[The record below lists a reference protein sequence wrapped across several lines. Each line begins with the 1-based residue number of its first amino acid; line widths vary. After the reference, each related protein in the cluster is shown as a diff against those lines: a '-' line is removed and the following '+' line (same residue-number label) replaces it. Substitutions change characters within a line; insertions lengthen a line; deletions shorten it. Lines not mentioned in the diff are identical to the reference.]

1 MQSLEKILKGT
12 GENRDVVVEETKGK
26 PKKVMEYVVLQKRM
40 LRGKEDQWKIW
51 GTTEETKPE
60 DVLREDSATY
70 PQAMVK

>member
-26 PKKVMEYVVLQKRM
+26 PKKVMEYVVLQKRI

-70 PQAMVK
+70 SRAMVK